1 MTRQKHSRA
10 LMAGEVSSSL
20 GAPMYQPRL
29 HATVMTALASVLL
42 TLPAAAESQ
51 ARIVRLSD
59 VQGGVQIN
67 KNAGLGF
74 ENAFLNLPVTQGT
87 QLRTGERGRAEI
99 EFEDGSTLRI
109 TPNTAVEFTTLGSS
123 DAGKRTSTVNLVQGR
138 AYVNWLGKSGEQF
151 TLQFSQE
158 KVVLTQAAHF
168 RVENSNG
175 VAQVA
180 SLKNDLDVVGPSATV
195 KVAKKKMVAFDT
207 NNSDQASAA
216 KGMEQDPYDEWDKQS
231 VSYHD
236 EYAKNNSTP
245 LGYGYSDLNYYGG
258 YSNLPGYGMLWQ
270 PYFAGAG
277 WNPYMDGAWSW
288 YPGMGFMWASAYP
301 WGWMP
306 YYYGNWVYASGFGW
320 GWQPGG
326 FNSWHGGLHYVGAV
340 AGFRAPVAP
349 AGTVNTVVV
358 GKGGAMLS
366 STPTRVVLNSG
377 SAGMGIARGS
387 LDNLHHLNTQ
397 VAKSGQ
403 VELRPAAQFSAI
415 APHGGGFTFGEEHAA
430 ARPGGMSHS
439 GAASSGHASGGVA
452 AGHR

>member
-1 MTRQKHSRA
+1 MCKSR
-10 LMAGEVSSSL
+10 S
-20 GAPMYQPRL
+20 QT
-29 HATVMTALASVLL
+29 TVWAVLACALL

-59 VQGGVQIN
+59 VQGRVQIN

-109 TPNTAVEFTTLGSS
+109 TPNTTVEFSTLGSS
-123 DAGKRTSTVNLVQGR
+123 DAGKRTSTVNLVQGQ
-138 AYVNWLGKSGEQF
+138 AYVNWQAKNGEQF

-168 RVENSNG
+168 RVETSDG

-207 NNSDQASAA
+207 NDNDKPSAA
-216 KGMEQDPYDEWDKQS
+216 KGLQEDPYDEWDKQS

-236 EYAKNNSTP
+236 EYAKNNSTS
-245 LGYGYSDLNYYGG
+245 LGYGYSDLNYYGS

-358 GKGGAMLS
+358 GKGGAAS
-366 STPTRVVLNSG
+366 SSMPSRMVVNNG

-397 VAKSGQ
+397 VAKSGS
-403 VELRPAAQFSAI
+403 VEVHPAAQFSAI
-415 APHGGGFTFGEEHAA
+415 APRGGGFTLGEEHAA
-430 ARPGGMSHS
+430 ASPGGMGHS
-439 GAASSGHASGGVA
+439 GATSSGHASGRVA
-452 AGHR
+452 GTGHR